1 MAGVTP
7 RVAIVR
13 VAVTR
18 AATQADE
25 LGRRLRD
32 AGFEPVAVPV
42 IDIVDPADGG
52 VALRAAA
59 TRLAQPG
66 RYDWVVLTSVNGAE
80 RLIAAAPPPWEVSVA
95 AIGSATAERLRDHGV
110 AVALVPPRF
119 VAESLVDSFP
129 RGPGKVLLTR
139 AAVARDVL
147 PEGLRAK
154 GWTVD
159 VVDAYRTVAP
169 EIDEQQRQE
178 IASCAIVTF
187 TSPSTVHNFVEL
199 LGIDALPP
207 TVACIGP
214 ITAAAC
220 SEHGIE
226 VHVEADVHTMAGLVD
241 ALLGRQKAQNGHHW
255 PGASASTTIDP

>member
-1 MAGVTP
+1 MAELNP
-7 RVAIVR
+7 RVAVVR

-18 AATQADE
+18 AAAQADE
-25 LGRRLRD
+25 LGRLLRG
-32 AGFEPVAVPV
+32 AGFEPVTVPV

-80 RLIAAAPPPWEVSVA
+80 RLIAAAPPPWGVDVA
-95 AIGSATAERLRDHGV
+95 AIGPATAERLGDHGV
-110 AVALVPPRF
+110 TVALVPPRF
-119 VAESLVDSFP
+119 VAESLVDVFP

-147 PEGLRAK
+147 PDGLRAK

-159 VVDAYRTVAP
+159 VVDAYRTIAP
-169 EIDEQQRQE
+169 EIDERQRDE

-187 TSPSTVHNFVEL
+187 TSPSTVNNFVEL
-199 LGIDALPP
+199 LGVDALPS

-220 SEHGIE
+220 GEHGIV
-226 VHVEADVHTMAGLVD
+226 VHVEAEVHTMAGLVD
-241 ALLGRQKAQNGHHW
+241 ALTSRQNAL
-255 PGASASTTIDP
+255 PGAAASTTIDP

>member
-1 MAGVTP
+1 MAPVTP

-18 AATQADE
+18 AAAQADE
-25 LGRRLRD
+25 LGRLLRA
-32 AGFEPVAVPV
+32 AGFEPVTVPV
-42 IDIVDPADGG
+42 IDIVDAADGG

-80 RLIAAAPPPWEVSVA
+80 RLLAAVPPPWGVDVA
-95 AIGSATAERLRDHGV
+95 AIGSATASRLVDHGV
-110 AVALVPPRF
+110 TVALVPPRF

-147 PEGLRAK
+147 PDGLRAK

-169 EIDEQQRQE
+169 EIDAPQRLA

-187 TSPSTVHNFVEL
+187 TSPATVHNFVEL
-199 LGIDALPP
+199 IGFDALPP

-214 ITAAAC
+214 VTAAAC
-220 SEHGIE
+220 GEHGIV
-226 VHVEADVHTMAGLVD
+226 VHVQAEVHTMAGLVD
-241 ALLGRQKAQNGHHW
+241 ALTSGQNIL
-255 PGASASTTIDP
+255 PGAPASTTIDP

>member
-1 MAGVTP
+1 MGALNTT
-7 RVAIVR
+7 VAVVR

-18 AATQADE
+18 AAAQADQ
-25 LGRRLRD
+25 LARRLRD

-42 IDIVDPADGG
+42 IDIVDAADGG
-52 VALRAAA
+52 AALLAAA

-66 RYDWVVLTSVNGAE
+66 HYDWAVLTSVNGAE
-80 RLIAAAPPPWEVSVA
+80 RLLAVAPRPWTTNVA
-95 AIGSATAERLRDHGV
+95 AIGSATASCLSERGV

-119 VAESLVDSFP
+119 VAESLVEAFP
-129 RGPGKVLLTR
+129 RGPGTVLLTR

-147 PEGLRAK
+147 PDGLRAK

-159 VVDAYRTVAP
+159 VVEAYRTVAP
-169 EIDEQQRQE
+169 VVDDRQRRA
-178 IASCAIVTF
+178 IAGCDIITF

-199 LGIDALPP
+199 LGVDAVAP

-220 SEHGIE
+220 REHGIE
-226 VHVEADVHTMAGLVD
+226 VHVEAAVHTVSGLVD
-241 ALLGRQKAQNGHHW
+241 ALVARQDAL
-255 PGASASTTIDP
+255 PAPPASSTLPDSPSS

>member
-1 MAGVTP
+1 MGAVNERAP
-7 RVAIVR
+7 AVR

-18 AATQADE
+18 AAAQADQ
-25 LGRRLRD
+25 LGRRLRE

-42 IDIVDPADGG
+42 IAIVDAADGG
-52 VALRAAA
+52 ASLRAAA

-66 RYDWVVLTSVNGAE
+66 HYDWVVLTSVNGAE
-80 RLIAAAPPPWEVSVA
+80 RLLAVAPPPWPANVA
-95 AIGSATAERLRDHGV
+95 AIGSATASRLVDNGV
-110 AVALVPPRF
+110 VVALVPPRF

-129 RGPGKVLLTR
+129 RGTGVLLLTR

-147 PEGLRAK
+147 PDGLRAK

-159 VVDAYRTVAP
+159 VVEAYRTIAP
-169 EIDEQQRQE
+169 EIDEQQRRE
-178 IASCAIVTF
+178 IASCDIITF

-199 LGIDALPP
+199 LGIDAVPA

-220 SEHGIE
+220 REHGIA
-226 VHVEADVHTMAGLVD
+226 VHIEAELHTVAGLVD
-241 ALLGRQKAQNGHHW
+241 ALTAGQN
-255 PGASASTTIDP
+255 PMRAAPTTIDS